1 MITPTSLTDRKKIF
15 IQVVNSDL
23 YFYSQKL
30 MNRVQ
35 QPCERNWCP
44 KKGIVFAGSY
54 GSEINPMSRFIR
66 LFIIIENKH

>member
-1 MITPTSLTDRKKIF
+1 
-15 IQVVNSDL
+15 
-23 YFYSQKL
+23 

-66 LFIIIENKH
+66 LFIIIENKHWSGLPLDFIIIIIEDQTVYW

>member
-1 MITPTSLTDRKKIF
+1 
-15 IQVVNSDL
+15 
-23 YFYSQKL
+23 

-66 LFIIIENKH
+66 LFIIIIIENIHWSGLPLDFIIIIIEDQTVYW